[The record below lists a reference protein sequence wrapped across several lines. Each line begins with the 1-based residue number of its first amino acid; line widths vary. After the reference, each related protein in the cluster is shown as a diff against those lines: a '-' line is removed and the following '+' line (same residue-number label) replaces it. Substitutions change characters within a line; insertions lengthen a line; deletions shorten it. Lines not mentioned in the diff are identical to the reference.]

1 MSLCTGGRT
10 SLVVWEHCYTKQSPF
25 EKGKSWCLKP
35 DLGMSGYL
43 NVELWT
49 CWSHFEHVSFICLK
63 EFLKKKKK
71 SPCLPLRRV
80 TPCSQ
85 ALQWWCCCLQLVFH
99 TSLSLTLS
107 LITFLLGV
115 RGGVPPL
122 GCSVVGYLYS
132 EPFNLGNRSSRCMSE
147 GIPRIEAFGG
157 QVRLGCLVSRRAW
170 GWFASTSQCGIGM
183 GWGPRGVPAGLEEW
197 QWLHGEVGLLVRCI
211 AALMFVLR

>member
-1 MSLCTGGRT
+1 MYRWKNITSCLRTLLHKAISLWEGQIVMSKTWSWHVRLSERGTLNM
-10 SLVVWEHCYTKQSPF
+10 LVSF
-25 EKGKSWCLKP
+25 
-35 DLGMSGYL
+35 
-43 NVELWT
+43 WT
-49 CWSHFEHVSFICLK
+49 CLIYLSKRISQ
-63 EFLKKKKK
+63 KKKK

-115 RGGVPPL
+115 RGGVLPL